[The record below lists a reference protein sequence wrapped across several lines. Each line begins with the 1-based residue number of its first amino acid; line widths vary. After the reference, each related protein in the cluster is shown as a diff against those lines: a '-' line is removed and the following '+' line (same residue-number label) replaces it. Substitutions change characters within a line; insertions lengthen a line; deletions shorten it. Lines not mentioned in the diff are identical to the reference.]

1 MHFPR
6 MLKTA
11 ALPLLLLLTVA
22 LPTFA
27 QLDVGSYQLEQDGI
41 TVGQVF
47 VPERDPEDCN
57 YREYWYL
64 HKDYV
69 YPSDEN
75 NIGFTLESSQEA
87 TAQSVEEFLAEVE
100 AKHPGGRL
108 VIVDS
113 TEIRQGC

>member
-6 MLKTA
+6 MLKAA

-41 TVGQVF
+41 TVGQIF
-47 VPERDPEDCN
+47 VPERDPEDCT

-64 HKDYV
+64 HEGYV
-69 YPSDEN
+69 YPSRSN
-75 NIGFTLESSQEA
+75 GVGFTLEADAEA
-87 TAQSVEEFLAEVE
+87 TTQSVEEFLAEVE
-100 AKHPGGRL
+100 AKNPGGRL